1 MPIIAISRGR
11 YSGGARLGEELYKLL
26 GWRVVSQAVLTEAA
40 RKYGVTEDEMQR
52 AFDLP
57 ANIFERFTRK
67 KMRYI
72 LASQAILVEMFEDGN
87 GIFHGLPGAL
97 LFENVCN
104 VFKVRLTTPIDMRVA
119 DVMVAKSATRGQAL
133 RFLHDA
139 DERRAKLGRQL
150 FGPDWDNPD
159 HYDYE
164 VDLYKTSFEEA
175 ALAITEVLASEKF
188 KPTPKCEQE
197 FKSFA
202 LAVRVR
208 AELFFNSSFNHD
220 IVEVETTEDTVRLT
234 GGKAFEATKTGL
246 VEFVRSIPG
255 VEKVFTD
262 DHPEGLVGIPVDLD
276 FGMSKRDMRA
286 RDVMLPP
293 TSYPH
298 LQQSATIRDAVVALS
313 ASAVRL
319 EDGHFLAPRYV
330 LILDQDKRLVGVV
343 TRRDLLEGLVPEIGE
358 SRTSAKHIQELVPFG
373 GEVPREIFIS
383 WTSLFTQRAAE
394 AAMQPVSTVMQEV
407 RGTVR
412 LNDSLSTMISTM
424 LHHGIDLLPVLDGDK
439 IAGVVVM
446 TNIFDIV
453 AQFIMEHG
461 GRPKNGK

>member
-11 YSGGARLGEELYKLL
+11 YSGGARLGEELHKLL
-26 GWRVVSQAVLTEAA
+26 GWRVVSQAVLTKAA
-40 RKYGVTEDEMQR
+40 EKFGVTEDEMQR
-52 AFDLP
+52 AFDIP

-67 KMRYI
+67 KLRYI
-72 LASQAILVEMFEDGN
+72 LASQAILVELFEDGN
-87 GIFHGLPGAL
+87 GIFQGLAGAL
-97 LFENVCN
+97 LFEDVCN
-104 VFKVRLTTPIDMRVA
+104 VFKVKLTAPIEMRVA
-119 DVMVAKSATRGQAL
+119 DVMVAKSVTREQAL

-139 DERRAKLGRQL
+139 DQRRDKLGRQL
-150 FGPDWDNPD
+150 FGAGWNDAD
-159 HYDYE
+159 HYDHE
-164 VDLYKTSFEEA
+164 IDLGKMTFEDA
-175 ALAITEVLASEKF
+175 ARTITKVLESERY

-202 LAVRVR
+202 LGVRVR

-220 IVEVETTEDTVRLT
+220 IVEVSATEDTVRLT
-234 GGKAFEATKTGL
+234 GGKAFEATKNEI
-246 VEFVRSIPG
+246 VQFVRAITG
-255 VEKVFTD
+255 VERVFTAD
-262 DHPEGLVGIPVDLD
+262 FPEGLEGLPVDLD

-298 LQQSATIRDAVVALS
+298 LNRKASIRDAVVALS

-330 LILDQDKRLVGVV
+330 LILDDERRLVGVV
-343 TRRDLLEGLVPEIGE
+343 TRRDLLEGLVPDIRE
-358 SRTSAKHIQELVPFG
+358 SRESMRHIQQLVPFG

-383 WTSLFTQRAAE
+383 WTSLFSHRAATASE
-394 AAMQPVSTVMQEV
+394 ESVATVMQEV
-407 RGTVR
+407 RGTAR
-412 LNDSLSTMISTM
+412 LNDSLSTVISTM
-424 LHHGIDLLPVLDGDK
+424 LHHGIDLLPVLDGEQ

-461 GRPKNGK
+461 GKSES